1 MIVVRRP
8 VLLTLVYVFLLA
20 ACSPPPPEGVA
31 ENEHAQ
37 RVKVIK
43 VEQRAVPVSEV
54 FSGRAEGSKE
64 VEVRARV
71 EGILLRRAYV
81 EGEKVEA
88 GQLLYEID
96 AAPFEVALSRAE
108 AQLAQAKATLSAAQ
122 RRWDR
127 STELIRKNAISQRDR
142 DDAQSELE
150 MARASVQLAQA
161 EVRAAQI
168 SLDYCKV
175 RAPIS
180 GITSRERVSEGS
192 LVGPNNNVLTTI
204 TQLDPIWVNMSLPD
218 QIVILLRRM
227 IKQGELAYDASQ
239 RGLKIET
246 DVGEFHPYRGQV
258 SFSDSAIDRRTGTI
272 QYRATVPNPDG
283 GLIPGQFL
291 RVHFMGL
298 YSADSIA
305 IPERAILQDA
315 SGSFVY
321 VVDAERRAKPRPV
334 VVGLEVE
341 GGLIIE
347 SGLNEGDRVVVD
359 GMVRIRPGSLLD
371 YEEVPGLTFASQPT
385 AAGEAALT
393 ASVDSVNGPFVAKGT
408 AQ

>member
-1 MIVVRRP
+1 MIVARRFA
-8 VLLTLVYVFLLA
+8 FLILFGCLFA
-20 ACSPPPPEGVA
+20 ACSPPSPEARGQEEPA
-31 ENEHAQ
+31 YK
-37 RVKVIK
+37 VKV
-43 VEQRAVPVSEV
+43 VHVAPTAVPVSEV

-71 EGILLRRAYV
+71 EGILLRRAYT
-81 EGEKVEA
+81 EGEQVEA

-96 AAPFEVALSRAE
+96 AAPFEVALSRAQ
-108 AQLAQAKATLSAAQ
+108 AQLAQAQASLAAAQ

-150 MARASVQLAQA
+150 MAKATVQLAQS

-204 TQLDPIWVNMSLPD
+204 TQMDPIWINMSLPD
-218 QIVILLRRM
+218 KIVILLRRM
-227 IKQGELAYDASQ
+227 IKDGELAYDASQ
-239 RGLKIET
+239 KSLKIET
-246 DVGEFHPYRGQV
+246 DTGDFHSYRGQV
-258 SFSDSAIDRRTGTI
+258 NFSDSAIDRRTGTV

-283 GLIPGQFL
+283 GLIPGQFV

-305 IPERAILQDA
+305 LPERAILQGP

-321 VVDAERRAKPRPV
+321 VVNAEQRAEPRPV
-334 VVGLEVE
+334 VVGLEVD
-341 GGLIIE
+341 GGLIID
-347 SGLNEGDRVVVD
+347 SGLQAGDRVVVD

-371 YEEVPGLTFASQPT
+371 WDEVPGLQFAQHPNSLPGYSPGAT
-385 AAGEAALT
+385 DALMAT
-393 ASVDSVNGPFVAKGT
+393 TLVEGSAR
-408 AQ
+408 